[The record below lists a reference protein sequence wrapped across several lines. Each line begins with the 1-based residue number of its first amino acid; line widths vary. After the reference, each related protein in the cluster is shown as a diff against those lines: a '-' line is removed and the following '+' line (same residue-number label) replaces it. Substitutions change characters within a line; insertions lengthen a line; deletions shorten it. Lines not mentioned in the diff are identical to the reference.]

1 MSEPTRSTM
10 TDNITAIFFSLF
22 KTQILK
28 RLFHKSQRSETSKSS
43 IKEVKAPSEHIQE
56 ERETQER
63 GLCPNLIIYPREL
76 RRNQKEDIISTYK
89 SDSLLESPKKI
100 IKSSRSK
107 HTTSSSTRFQL
118 QPTWQLGFVH
128 FSCIYFYSLVSGSW
142 LALKPRKVV
151 GEPWKPTKVVG

>member
-28 RLFHKSQRSETSKSS
+28 RLFLKSQRSGSSRTS
-43 IKEVKAPSEHIQE
+43 IKEVKAPSEDIQE
-56 ERETQER
+56 EREKQER
-63 GLCPNLIIYPREL
+63 GLCPNLIKYPKRAKE
-76 RRNQKEDIISTYK
+76 NSKEDIISTYK
-89 SDSLLESPKKI
+89 SESLLESLKKI

-107 HTTSSSTRFQL
+107 HTTSSSRRLKL

-142 LALKPRKVV
+142 LALKPSKVV
-151 GEPWKPTKVVG
+151 GEPL